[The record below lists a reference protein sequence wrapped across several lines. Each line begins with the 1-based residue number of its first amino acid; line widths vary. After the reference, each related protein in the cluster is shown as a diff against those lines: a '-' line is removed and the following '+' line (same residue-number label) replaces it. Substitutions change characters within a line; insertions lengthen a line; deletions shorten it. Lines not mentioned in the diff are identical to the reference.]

1 METSKIEEFLRKNK
15 ENQRNVGVA
24 GRHGISGVLAWS
36 RAACGVS
43 AWSGRAGL
51 EMGVVLPWALST
63 GPQREGHQPWGGFAH
78 MVRLRHLRSVL
89 LTAGRN

>member
-1 METSKIEEFLRKNK
+1 METSKIADFLRKIK
-15 ENQRNVGVA
+15 ETWAVPA
-24 GRHGISGVLAWS
+24 GMGSQWVLAWS
-36 RAACGVS
+36 RAASGVS

-63 GPQREGHQPWGGFAH
+63 GPQREGHQPWGGLAH
-78 MVRLRHLRSVL
+78 MERLRHLRSVL